1 MNHIISARELKLA
14 FCIVILLLIGIMII
28 RYYQLKQQE
37 IEQDIE
43 QIKLNH

>member
-28 RYYQLKQQE
+28 SYYQLKQQE
-37 IEQDIE
+37 IEQDIHNIE
-43 QIKLNH
+43 LRH